1 MTLTAPM
8 VIDDLLPRDMFEFFS
23 HTIMT
28 CNEYNLLPFT
38 AHPSENTMHGDKLHE
53 TQAQAIMYTQINEC
67 QVVKSYTWHD
77 LTPCINKLNEALGI
91 SKLYLARVNV
101 TFAATKQYLGN
112 YHVDM
117 KNHCKEKNLI
127 TCCYY
132 LNDNNG
138 QTTFRETGQKVSS
151 KANRAVVFPHNM
163 EHALLWNTD
172 TKLRYVLNLNYE
184 TE

>member
-1 MTLTAPM
+1 MSITEPT

-23 HTIMT
+23 QTIRS
-28 CNEYNLLPFT
+28 CNEYNLLPYT
-38 AHPSENTMHGDKLHE
+38 AHPSENTLHGDKLHE
-53 TQAQAIMYTQINEC
+53 AQAQAQMHVQINEC
-67 QVVKSYTWHD
+67 QFIQSYTWHD
-77 LTPCINKLNEALGI
+77 LTPCVTYLKQRLSINT
-91 SKLYLARVNV
+91 LYLARVNV
-101 TFAATKQYLGN
+101 TWAAAKPYMGN
-112 YHVDM
+112 FHVDM
-117 KNHCKEKNLI
+117 QNHCKADKLL

-138 QTTFRETGQKVSS
+138 QTTFKETGQKVTS
-151 KANRAVVFPHNM
+151 KANRAVIFPHRM